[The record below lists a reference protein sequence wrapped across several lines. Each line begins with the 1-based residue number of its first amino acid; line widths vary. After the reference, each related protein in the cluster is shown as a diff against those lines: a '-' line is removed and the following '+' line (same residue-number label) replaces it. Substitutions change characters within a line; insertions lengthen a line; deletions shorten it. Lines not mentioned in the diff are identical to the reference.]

1 MDVEN
6 GPRFFHYFVTRSILL
21 KGFIVGNYEQH
32 FDEGLRDLTK
42 WLQEGKIK
50 YKESIEEGLENT
62 PHAFLGLFTGKNTG
76 KQIVKII

>member
-1 MDVEN
+1 MEN
-6 GPRFFHYFVTRSILL
+6 SV
-21 KGFIVGNYEQH
+21 

-62 PHAFLGLFTGKNTG
+62 PHAFLGLFLGKIQGNRL
-76 KQIVKII
+76 